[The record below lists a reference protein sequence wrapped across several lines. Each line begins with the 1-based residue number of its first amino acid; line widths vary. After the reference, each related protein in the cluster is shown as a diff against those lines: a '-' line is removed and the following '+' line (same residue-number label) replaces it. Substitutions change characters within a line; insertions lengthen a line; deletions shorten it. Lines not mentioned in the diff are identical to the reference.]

1 MTKFGIDQTG
11 SPPPLWWRRLERA
24 LIIGVAPA
32 VSSLLM
38 TFIEDEVT
46 EVKAISVVTFATA
59 IVKGIG
65 MFLGTDV
72 SYPDTTID
80 EQ

>member
-46 EVKAISVVTFATA
+46 EVKAIAVVTFVTA
-59 IVKGIG
+59 LVKAVG
-65 MFLGTDV
+65 MFLGNDKP
-72 SYPDTTID
+72 YPI
-80 EQ
+80 EEE

>member
-32 VSSLLM
+32 VTSLLM
-38 TFIEDEVT
+38 TFIEDET
-46 EVKAISVVTFATA
+46 MEVKAVAVVTFVTALVKAT
-59 IVKGIG
+59 G
-65 MFLGTDV
+65 MFLGNDNP
-72 SYPDTTID
+72 YPT
-80 EQ
+80 EEE

>member
-46 EVKAISVVTFATA
+46 EVKAISVVTFVTA
-59 IVKGIG
+59 LVKAVG
-65 MFLGTDV
+65 MFLGNDKP
-72 SYPDTTID
+72 YPI
-80 EQ
+80 EEE